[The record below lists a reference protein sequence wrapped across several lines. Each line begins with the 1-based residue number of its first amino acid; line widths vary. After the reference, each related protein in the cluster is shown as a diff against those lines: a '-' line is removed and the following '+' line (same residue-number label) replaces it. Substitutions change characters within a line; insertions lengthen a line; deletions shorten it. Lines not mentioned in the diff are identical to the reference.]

1 MESEID
7 LLRQENARLTAK
19 ITGLEVE
26 NADVKAMYGEAMDEI
41 VKLKAELK
49 SRIEELEKGRT
60 DTVAENARRDD
71 AIAELKAEVVKLRD
85 DNEEGKWQTPEV
97 INVPSST
104 VDQLDNSSEVLSKST
119 VQFSCVSEEKTPE
132 DKKTDA
138 FLNEVHKKGV
148 SEEIRQRNREK
159 KLQHEALS
167 QEVHS
172 ISQNTAS
179 TTSTT
184 SHG

>member
-1 MESEID
+1 MI
-7 LLRQENARLTAK
+7 K
-19 ITGLEVE
+19 ITGLESEKVELLKQVVEERVKHEAE
-26 NADVKAMYGEAMDEI
+26 NA
-41 VKLKAELK
+41 ELR
-49 SRIEELEKGRT
+49 SRIEELENGRT